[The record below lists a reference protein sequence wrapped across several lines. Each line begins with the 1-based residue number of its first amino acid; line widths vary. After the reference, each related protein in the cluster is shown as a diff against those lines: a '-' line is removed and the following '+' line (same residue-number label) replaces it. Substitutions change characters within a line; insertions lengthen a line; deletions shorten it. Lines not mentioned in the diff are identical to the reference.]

1 MLTGSRRTMGAT
13 IVVGLGAMGSATAL
27 HLAQRGH
34 RVLGLDRFTPPH
46 SHGSSHGQTRIIR
59 KSYWEDPRYVPLLLR
74 AYELWRRLETDTG
87 QSLLHITGGLM
98 IGRTD
103 GDLVPRCRASAEEFD
118 LQHEVLPAAEIRRL
132 YPAFRVDDDC
142 VALWERDAGYLH
154 PEACVEQQLQ
164 QAALAGAELH
174 FDEPVMEWN
183 ALPGG
188 GVSVRTARE
197 TYNAD
202 QLVICAGPWAPQI
215 LRELNLP
222 LRVTRQVVYWFEPA
236 GSIELF
242 RRERMPI
249 YVREMEKGQPM
260 LYGFPLTGPETEGVK
275 VGLHGSED
283 VCTPETVDRTID
295 PSEELTIR
303 ERLVDALPLLA
314 GRLLHA
320 ETCLYTMTPDENF
333 VIDTHPEFPQ
343 VTLAAGFSGHGFKF
357 ASVLGEVLA
366 DLATGAKPAYDLEL
380 FSLRRFAGVP
390 SFSRANN

>member
-1 MLTGSRRTMGAT
+1 MSAT

-34 RVLGLDRFTPPH
+34 RVLGFDRFTPPH

-59 KSYWEDPRYVPLLLR
+59 KAYFEDPRYVPLLLR
-74 AYELWRRLETDTG
+74 AYELWRRLEADTG

-98 IGRTD
+98 IGRAD
-103 GDLVPRCRASAEEFD
+103 SDLVAGSTASAEEFD
-118 LQHEVLPAAEIRRL
+118 LQHEVLQAAEIRRL
-132 YPAFRVDDDC
+132 YPAFRVDDDW

-154 PEACVEQQLQ
+154 PEACVELQLK

-215 LRELNLP
+215 LRELKLP

-260 LYGFPLTGPETEGVK
+260 LYGFPLTGLETDGVK

-283 VCTPETVDRTID
+283 VCIPETVDRTIG
-295 PSEELTIR
+295 PGEELTIR
-303 ERLVDALPLLA
+303 ERLADALPSLA

-333 VIDTHPEFPQ
+333 VIDAHPEFPQ

-357 ASVLGEVLA
+357 AGVLGEVLA
-366 DLATGAKPAYDLEL
+366 DLATGLKPAYDLGL
-380 FSLRRFAGVP
+380 FSLRRFAGAA
-390 SFSRANN
+390 SFPG

>member
-1 MLTGSRRTMGAT
+1 MSNI

-27 HLAQRGH
+27 HLARRGH
-34 RVLGLDRFTPPH
+34 RVLGFDQFIPPH

-59 KSYWEDPRYVPLLLR
+59 KSYWEDRRYVPLLLR
-74 AYELWRRLETDTG
+74 AYELWRGLEADTG

-98 IGRTD
+98 IGRAD
-103 GDLVPRCRASAEEFD
+103 GDLVAGSRASAEQFD
-118 LQHEVLPAAEIRRL
+118 LQHEVLSAAQMRRL
-132 YPAFRVDDDC
+132 YPAFRMDDDWL
-142 VALWERDAGYLH
+142 ALWEREAGYLD

-164 QAALAGAELH
+164 QAALAGAKLH
-174 FDEPVMEWN
+174 FDELVVEWK

-188 GVSVRTARE
+188 GVSVSTTRE
-197 TYNAD
+197 TYDAD
-202 QLVICAGPWAPQI
+202 HLVITAGPWAPQI

-222 LRVTRQVVYWFEPA
+222 LRVTRQVVYWFEPT

-249 YVREMEKGQPM
+249 YIREMEKGQRL
-260 LYGFPLTGPETEGVK
+260 LYGFPLTGPDTEGVK
-275 VGLHGSED
+275 LGLHGSD
-283 VCTPETVDRTID
+283 DFCTPDTVDRAIGA
-295 PSEELTIR
+295 SEERIIR
-303 ERLVDALPLLA
+303 ERLADALPLLG

-333 VIDTHPEFPQ
+333 VVDTHPEFPQ

-366 DLATGAKPAYDLEL
+366 DLATGLRPAYDLEL
-380 FSLRRFAGVP
+380 FSLRRFEGAVPLRRAGH
-390 SFSRANN
+390 